1 MRKINSFDVL
11 KALGEKGCKSFKG
24 FFGDNITQVSTGKDG
39 WGRVTVAI
47 DNETASK
54 IMVGKPDIV
63 FMLVVADRADF
74 DNTKAALEKGGEE

>member
-1 MRKINSFDVL
+1 MSKIGNFDVL
-11 KALGEKGCKSFKG
+11 KALGEQGCKSFKG
-24 FFGDNITQVSTGKDG
+24 FFSDNITQVSTGKDG

-54 IMVGKPDIV
+54 VMVGNPDIV

-74 DNTKAALEKGGEE
+74 DNAKAALENGGDE